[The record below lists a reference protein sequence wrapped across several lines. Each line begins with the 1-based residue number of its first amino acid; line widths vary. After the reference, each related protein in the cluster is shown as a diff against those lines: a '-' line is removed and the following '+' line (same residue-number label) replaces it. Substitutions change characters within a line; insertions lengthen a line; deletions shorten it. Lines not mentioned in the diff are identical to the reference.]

1 MKALITNDMDS
12 GQIAK
17 WIVFFGLGIV
27 VLGLLVWIGGKIG
40 IPIGKLPGDIRVQKE
55 KFALYFPIV
64 TSLIL
69 SLFLTVIINLILW
82 IFRK

>member
-1 MKALITNDMDS
+1 MEVGT
-12 GQIAK
+12 IAK
-17 WIVFFGLGIV
+17 WIIFLGMGIV
-27 VLGLLVWIGGKIG
+27 IFGFLIWIGSKIG

-55 KFALYFPIV
+55 KFALYFPLV

-69 SLFLTVIINLILW
+69 SLFLTLIVNLIIW